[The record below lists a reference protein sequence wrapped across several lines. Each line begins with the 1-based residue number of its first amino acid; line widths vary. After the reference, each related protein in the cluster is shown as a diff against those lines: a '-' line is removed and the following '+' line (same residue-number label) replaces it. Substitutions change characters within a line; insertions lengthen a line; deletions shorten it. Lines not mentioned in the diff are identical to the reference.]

1 MRSGNNLVFTFDSTN
16 TVTILDHYAGKA
28 VELAEFQKLF
38 TDPLAIF
45 TGTGGTIGD
54 DFIAGTTAA
63 DTLSGGDDGD
73 FLIGNAGN
81 DELHGAFDIDR
92 MYGDAGADTF
102 RFESLSEG
110 VAVANNVAVTVST
123 GLYDVIKDF
132 TTGSDTIQLSNTAF
146 NLGGSLV
153 NNINFVSLGVAY
165 KGSNFGITSGVSHVI
180 VDINGTVD
188 HDADSAVVGYTVIAE
203 TDNTTPTIS
212 DFSLV

>member
-1 MRSGNNLVFTFDSTN
+1 MVLNELIFDPTSLEGSTTFSVVQGVFVFVSGEIAAHNPDEMVIRTPVATLGIRGTKVGGRAATEGEIN
-16 TVTILDHYAGKA
+16 TVT
-28 VELAEFQKLF
+28 VMPEE
-38 TDPLAIF
+38 
-45 TGTGGTIGD
+45 GG
-54 DFIAGTTAA
+54 
-63 DTLSGGDDGD
+63 
-73 FLIGNAGN
+73 
-81 DELHGAFDIDR
+81 
-92 MYGDAGADTF
+92 
-102 RFESLSEG
+102 
-110 VAVANNVAVTVST
+110 AVTVST
-123 GLYDVIKDF
+123 GLHDFIKDF